1 MSLIKWNPESSLFST
16 FSNWM
21 DDIFTD
27 NGDFPMPKVKGV
39 SIPAVNVTENKSE
52 FKLEVAAPGF
62 KKDDF
67 KLEVK
72 NGYLIINGEHK
83 TEMNKED
90 ETYTRRE
97 FSFNAFSRSFALPE
111 NVEEGKIN
119 ARYNDG
125 ILLVSLPKTKM
136 AKEELIKTI
145 SVQ

>member
-1 MSLIKWNPESSLFST
+1 MSLIKWNPESSLFSN

-27 NGDFPMPKVKGV
+27 NAEFPMPKVKGV
-39 SIPAVNVTENKSE
+39 SIPAVNVTENKKE

-62 KKDDF
+62 KKEDF

-83 TEMNKED
+83 TEMKKE
-90 ETYTRRE
+90 EEMYTRRE
-97 FSFNAFSRSFALPE
+97 FSYNSFSRSFALPE
-111 NVEEGKIN
+111 NVEEAKIN
-119 ARYNDG
+119 ARYDDG
-125 ILLVSLPKTKM
+125 ILLVSLPKTTM
-136 AKEELIKTI
+136 DKEELIKTI

>member
-1 MSLIKWNPESSLFST
+1 
-16 FSNWM
+16 
-21 DDIFTD
+21 
-27 NGDFPMPKVKGV
+27 MPKVKGV